1 MNKKNVLTKT
11 ILFIAIIL
19 FINVFTGIFGD
30 ANKLLGVGIITV
42 ALCLLERDLTT
53 CLWANLSKLLV
64 INLILG
70 ISAFLS
76 CGNIWI
82 GIIINFLVLFTLG
95 YLFSYN
101 LRKSMV
107 APFGLQYLFMLYTP
121 VYGNDFSKRILALAF
136 GALFTMAI
144 QLLVNKDKMSK
155 VGMKKVDNILENVLL
170 KLNLLKDNLDLNTIS
185 LSIEESI
192 ETLKKMVYDKRVKN
206 FYLTNDGKIIT
217 NIICTIERFNI
228 LLDKLKLENK
238 NENYIYFLGDLYT
251 SLKNIK
257 NKNYNSNNLS
267 VNYLNIDSNMLYV
280 QEFKNIIETL
290 SSLMCQMENLNKK
303 NKISIDYNE
312 RIPNHFQNLHIQK
325 RNFNIRDLRV
335 SYGVKLGIAGA
346 LTAFITQYFKLPE
359 GRWLTY
365 TIFALI
371 QPYSENCK
379 IKSRQRIEGT
389 LIGALLI
396 IILFTLIK
404 KPNARF
410 LIILLTGYLNPF
422 ATNYKYLVI
431 CITVSS
437 IATIALSGDL
447 VKITFIRIMFVIIG
461 TGIALLINK
470 FILPYKIK
478 DGSEKLVKIYNELVN
493 QMTTDI
499 KDRESEHGI
508 MNLFLLPAFIQDR
521 MELINF
527 GKDCSKEKDFINN
540 QRILVNSIYYNNLSV
555 NMKKCISE
563 L

>member
-19 FINVFTGIFGD
+19 FINIFIGIFGD

-42 ALCLLERDLTT
+42 TLCLLERDLTT
-53 CLWANLSKLLV
+53 CLWTNLSKLLV

-76 CGNIWI
+76 FQNMWI

-101 LRKSMV
+101 LRKSIV
-107 APFGLQYLFMLYTP
+107 VPFGLQYFFMLYTP
-121 VYGNDFSKRILALAF
+121 VYGNDFLKRILALAF
-136 GALFTMAI
+136 GALFTMTI
-144 QLLVNKDKMSK
+144 QLIANNNNKMSK
-155 VGMKKVDNILENVLL
+155 VGMKKVDIILENVLL
-170 KLNLLKDNLDLNTIS
+170 KLNLLKEDLDLSAIS

-192 ETLKKMVYDKRVKN
+192 KTLKKMVYDKRIKN
-206 FYLTNDGKIIT
+206 FYLPNDGKIIT

-238 NENYIYFLGDLYT
+238 TENCIHFLGYLYT

-257 NKNYNSNNLS
+257 NKNFNLNNSC

-290 SSLMCQMENLNKK
+290 SSLMCQMESLNKK
-303 NKISIDYNE
+303 NKFSIDYNE
-312 RIPNHFQNLHIQK
+312 KIPSHFQNLYIHK
-325 RNFNIRDLRV
+325 RNFNISDLRV
-335 SYGVKLGIAGA
+335 SYGVRLGIAGA
-346 LTAFITQYFKLPE
+346 FTAFITQYFKLPE

-365 TIFALI
+365 TIFSLI

-379 IKSRQRIEGT
+379 IKSRERIEGT
-389 LIGALLI
+389 LIGSLLI

-404 KPNARF
+404 NPNARF
-410 LIILLTGYLNPF
+410 LIILLAGYLNPF

-437 IATIALSGDL
+437 IATIALSGAL
-447 VKITFIRIMFVIIG
+447 VKITLIRIIFIVIG
-461 TGIALLINK
+461 TGLALLANK
-470 FILPYKIK
+470 YIFPYEIK
-478 DGSEKLVKIYNELVN
+478 DGSEKLIKTYNELVN
-493 QMTTDI
+493 QMITDI
-499 KDRESEHGI
+499 KDSESEHGI
-508 MNLFLLPAFIQDR
+508 MNLFLLPAFIHDR
-521 MELINF
+521 MQLINF
-527 GKDCSKEKDFINN
+527 GKNCSKEKDFINN
-540 QRILVNSIYYNNLSV
+540 QRILVNSIYYYHLSV
-555 NMKKCISE
+555 NMKK
-563 L
+563 